1 MRFERPTRDYYLIFI
16 SAILWGSVGVFVRW
30 TGLAGN
36 EVVIVF
42 WRMLIGTGFYLLVI
56 LATRNF
62 GALRPGRHPWLLPA
76 SGVLLTFHWV
86 CFFKAINL
94 MPLSDAVFITYLS
107 PVLVALA
114 APFILK
120 ERLERNTVIALVPAL
135 AGVALLSL
143 SNNGSGEPFSALGL
157 FYALLTAVS
166 YAGLVLCLK
175 KLREDTPT
183 LTITFYQTVVGVALI
198 APLMP
203 FQHYTIAA
211 KGWASLA
218 VLGIVHVGLTGLLY
232 VYAARGVKA
241 QHLGIIS
248 YAEPVSTIFYGWI
261 LLSET
266 PGWQD
271 LVGGLLIILAGLII
285 FLKPSR
291 EPGGTEG
298 L

>member
-1 MRFERPTRDYYLIFI
+1 MMRFERPTRDYYLIFI

-36 EVVIVF
+36 ELVIVF

-76 SGVLLTFHWV
+76 SGVLLTFHWI

-120 ERLERNTVIALVPAL
+120 EKLERNTVIALVPAL

-143 SNNGSGEPFSALGL
+143 SSSDGGEPFSGLGL
-157 FYALLTAVS
+157 S
-166 YAGLVLCLK
+166 
-175 KLREDTPT
+175 LRP
-183 LTITFYQTVVGVALI
+183 A
-198 APLMP
+198 
-203 FQHYTIAA
+203 HR
-211 KGWASLA
+211 
-218 VLGIVHVGLTGLLY
+218 GLLRRPGALPEE
-232 VYAARGVKA
+232 AARGHPHPHH
-241 QHLGIIS
+241 HLL
-248 YAEPVSTIFYGWI
+248 P
-261 LLSET
+261 
-266 PGWQD
+266 D
-271 LVGGLLIILAGLII
+271 RRRGGPDSPPDALPALHHHRQGAG
-285 FLKPSR
+285 PRWPCWASC
-291 EPGGTEG
+291 TWA
-298 L
+298 